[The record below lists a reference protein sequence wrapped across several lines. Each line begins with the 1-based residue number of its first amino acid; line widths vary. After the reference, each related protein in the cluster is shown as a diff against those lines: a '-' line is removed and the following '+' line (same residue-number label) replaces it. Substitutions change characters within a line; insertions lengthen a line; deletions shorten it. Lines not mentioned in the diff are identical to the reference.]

1 MSQSR
6 KASLAESLVNVAVG
20 FWVAVAAQ
28 LLVLPM
34 FGLQVSATDNLAI
47 ATIFTIISI
56 VRSYLLRRLFN
67 WLSRDRPPVMV
78 ARVIINEDSSDLL
91 QRGQGYD

>member
-6 KASLAESLVNVAVG
+6 KASLAESLLNVAVG

-28 LLVLPM
+28 LLVFPM
-34 FGLQVSATDNLAI
+34 FGLQVSATDNLSI

-56 VRSYLLRRLFN
+56 ARSYLLRRIFN
-67 WLSRDRPPVMV
+67 WFSRYRPTATV
-78 ARVIINEDSSDLL
+78 ARVIIDEDSSDLL